1 MPAGLGDDPDEAY
14 LNALNTEL
22 LERLQT
28 GGEIYISNALVD
40 GVFLLRA
47 CVVNFRTTLADIE
60 ALPEIIVRVGREIAA
75 EMQVTA
81 SD

>member
-1 MPAGLGDDPDEAY
+1 LSNDPDEVY
-14 LNALNTEL
+14 LNTLNTEL

-28 GGEIYISNALVD
+28 GGELYISNALVD

-75 EMQVTA
+75 EMQAAA
-81 SD
+81 SE